1 MWQLINKHTG
11 KLHISNQNIVIK
23 TDSEKF
29 LNPQN
34 VAERFD
40 SFFIDGKED
49 LLVQNKPYINGQ
61 IFQMKIKY
69 NLHPIFVYPI
79 TEDE

>member
-23 TDSEKF
+23 TDSEKI
-29 LNPQN
+29 LNPQKF
-34 VAERFD
+34 AERFH

-49 LLVQNKPYINGQ
+49 LVQNKPCINGQ
-61 IFQMKIKY
+61 SSQMKIKY
-69 NLHPIFVYPI
+69 NSNPIFVYPI
-79 TEDE
+79 AAEE

>member
-23 TDSEKF
+23 TDLEKI

-34 VAERFD
+34 VAERLG
-40 SFFIDGKED
+40 SFFIDGKEG
-49 LLVQNKPYINGQ
+49 LLLQNKPCINA
-61 IFQMKIKY
+61 
-69 NLHPIFVYPI
+69 
-79 TEDE
+79 